1 MVKRERIVMLLVG
14 MIAAFCVDIL
24 TDRVSA

>member
-1 MVKRERIVMLLVG
+1 MVKRGRIVMLLVG
-14 MIAAFCVDIL
+14 MIAPFCVDIL